1 MIHLT
6 KICACTVYWWKWTKA
21 TCMADF
27 MGCQYPFRWW
37 YYHDPWRWYRF
48 NASPKDC
55 TDTGKLKLENFLHF
69 MLLMRTY
76 RVVVICL
83 YVCKSKA
90 AVRLSS
96 NRLFEKY
103 NPSYIDVSIL
113 AYSVWVQ
120 EYLETCLW
128 VWLMLQSIGID
139 SLICS
144 ANAIDVN
151 NFISRGAR
159 QWWSNL
165 TIEYVQD
172 KHLCWFFVAC
182 YFVTNL

>member
-27 MGCQYPFRWW
+27 VGCQYPFRWW

-96 NRLFEKY
+96 KQTFWEVQSVIHRCQYLSIFCVSTGVSGNVFVSLVNVAIYWDWFLNMFGKCNRCEQLHKQRSKTMVE
-103 NPSYIDVSIL
+103 
-113 AYSVWVQ
+113 
-120 EYLETCLW
+120 
-128 VWLMLQSIGID
+128 
-139 SLICS
+139 
-144 ANAIDVN
+144 
-151 NFISRGAR
+151 
-159 QWWSNL
+159 
-165 TIEYVQD
+165 
-172 KHLCWFFVAC
+172 
-182 YFVTNL
+182 